1 MFERALQDKIFS
13 TNIEKTY
20 IDKLLSKDSVE
31 QIKNLI
37 KKDKLTRQDLLE
49 LLYLLS
55 SPEIKLLNYSSWE
68 RYVMSKYFVWFLAI
82 IVFEH
87 FVFIGI
93 GCAEDQAKHFWWSNI
108 SYQYDTEREF
118 VTLTPEFETNDLPFD
133 LELYGFV
140 DFTGD
145 HGHDETNLKNHFG
158 SFDLFKPLNTF
169 GIAEDN
175 IVLHMFDVAM
185 EYNIDTF
192 TDDRCYF
199 GFRWRGTRTFGGIS
213 RFLNRIHATF
223 DMTVFL
229 ARTDGRQGHNWWMIS
244 PYLKIPFS
252 IGRVNCFSSTWCD
265 IDFDNPLNEYR
276 HGSVSVQSMLGVNIW
291 KQL

>member
-1 MFERALQDKIFS
+1 VAFFAVTLFS
-13 TNIEKTY
+13 SNFASASFSIAFPAG
-20 IDKLLSKDSVE
+20 DFCV
-31 QIKNLI
+31 
-37 KKDKLTRQDLLE
+37 R
-49 LLYLLS
+49 
-55 SPEIKLLNYSSWE
+55 
-68 RYVMSKYFVWFLAI
+68 
-82 IVFEH
+82 H
-87 FVFIGI
+87 
-93 GCAEDQAKHFWWSNI
+93 QAKQFWWSNI

-175 IVLHMFDVAM
+175 IVLQMFDVAM

-192 TDDRCYF
+192 ADDRCYF
-199 GFRWRGTRTFGGIS
+199 
-213 RFLNRIHATF
+213 
-223 DMTVFL
+223 
-229 ARTDGRQGHNWWMIS
+229 
-244 PYLKIPFS
+244 
-252 IGRVNCFSSTWCD
+252 IGRLNCFSSTWCD

-276 HGSVSVQSMLGVNIW
+276 HDSISGQSMLGVNIW
-291 KQL
+291 KQLYAFCEVKYEDFQEPFDDAFGLGFGLMWQWYFEKPESATR

>member
-1 MFERALQDKIFS
+1 
-13 TNIEKTY
+13 
-20 IDKLLSKDSVE
+20 
-31 QIKNLI
+31 
-37 KKDKLTRQDLLE
+37 
-49 LLYLLS
+49 
-55 SPEIKLLNYSSWE
+55 
-68 RYVMSKYFVWFLAI
+68 MSKYFVWFLAI
-82 IVFEH
+82 IVFEY

-93 GCAEDQAKHFWWSNI
+93 GRAEDQAKQFWWSNI
-108 SYQYDTEREF
+108 SYQYGTEREF

-145 HGHDETNLKNHFG
+145 HGHDETNLKNHCG

-175 IVLHMFDVAM
+175 IVLHMFDVAI
-185 EYNIDTF
+185 EYNIGTF

-213 RFLNRIHATF
+213 KFLNRIHATF
-223 DMTVFL
+223 DTTVFL

-244 PYLKIPFS
+244 PHLKIPFS
-252 IGRVNCFSSTWCD
+252 IGRVKCFSSTWCD

-276 HGSVSVQSMLGVNIW
+276 NDSVSGQSMLGVNIW
-291 KQL
+291 KQLYAFCEVKYEDFQEPFDDAFGIGFGLMWQCYFEKPESATRR